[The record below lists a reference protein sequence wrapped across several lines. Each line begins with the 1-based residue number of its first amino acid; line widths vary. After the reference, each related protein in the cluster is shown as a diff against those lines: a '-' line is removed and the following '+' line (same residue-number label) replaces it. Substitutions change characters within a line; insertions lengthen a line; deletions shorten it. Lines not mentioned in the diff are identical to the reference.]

1 MTFQGLV
8 LAGGEGSRMRADGVA
23 DPKALVPVGGRPQA
37 QLVLEALAAVGCETL
52 TCAARDDAPGLVA
65 ALSTWRFAVPLRV
78 VPCRTPTSLH
88 TFVAGLEAAPPGP
101 VLCSMV
107 DTVMRREDWHALARQ
122 AAARLAEGAFV
133 VLAVTSFVNDK
144 SGLYVTRAATGDVVA
159 FEQAPGAA
167 PLVTGGVYALGP
179 AVRPLAGEALRL
191 GVSRMRGFLDWLVRQ
206 RQVRVATIEVPRII
220 DLDRATD
227 LSLANAWLAAP
238 EL

>member
-23 DPKALVPVGGRPQA
+23 DTKALVPIGGRPQA
-37 QLVLEALAAVGCETL
+37 RRVLDALAAVGCETL
-52 TCAARDDAPGLVA
+52 TCAARDDAPGLAA
-65 ALSTWRFAVPLRV
+65 ALASWHVPVPFRV

-88 TFVAGLEAAPPGP
+88 TFVAGLQATPAGG

-107 DTVMRREDWHALARQ
+107 DTVMRRDDWHAVARQ
-122 AAARLAEGAFV
+122 AAARLAEGASV
-133 VLAVTSFVNDK
+133 VLAVTSYVNDK
-144 SGLYVTRAATGDVVA
+144 SGLYVTRTATGDVVA

-167 PLVTGGVYALGP
+167 PCVTGGVYALGS
-179 AVRPLAGEALRL
+179 AVRPLAEEALRL

-206 RQVRVATIEVPRII
+206 QRVRVATIDVPRII

-227 LSLANAWLAAP
+227 LSLANAWLASP